1 MNNFILS
8 ERADTFT
15 DVISTWKDV
24 KTEDLI
30 VKLLTDGNNIDN

>member
-1 MNNFILS
+1 MNNLILS

-15 DVISTWKDV
+15 DVTSTWKDV
-24 KTEDLI
+24 EMKDLI